1 MDKSLICVRYYL
13 HKHQIVSSAQPPEYI
28 RAMNI
33 VAITPRTPAAAM
45 GIQVG
50 DELLSINGRNIA
62 DVIDYEFYAADEEL
76 VILIRRAG
84 IDREISISKSLDE
97 ELGIIIE
104 PMKIRSCANN
114 CVFCFAHQNPPGVR
128 ESLNFKDGDFRFSF
142 LHGHYITMTNMGSK
156 QLERVVKQH
165 LSPLYISVHV
175 TDSVLR
181 QKMLLYGKDD
191 TLMDKLKYLT
201 DHNIMLHT
209 QIVLCPGWN
218 DGEVLLRTIAD
229 LKQFTPQIQSISIVP
244 VGITKYRDNLPHL
257 DSYDQPSANAFISWF
272 KTHETEFNVV
282 GIERFVYLSDEFFI
296 LAEVPIPADDY
307 YGEFSMIEN
316 GVGQCRDFANRF
328 EASRSMLPP
337 KLKRP
342 THLVFPTGTLGYPF
356 LKKTISST
364 LDRIGNLEFEI
375 IPIRNEWLGAD
386 LVTVT
391 GLLPARDIVTQ
402 LRSVVKADAI
412 YLSYRMFSEDGV
424 TLDDHTRE
432 EMEQKLGIPVYIHHE
447 DMLEILKPWM

>member
-1 MDKSLICVRYYL
+1 
-13 HKHQIVSSAQPPEYI
+13 
-28 RAMNI
+28 MNI

-50 DELLSINGRNIA
+50 DELLSINGRTIA

-76 VILIRRAG
+76 EVVIRRAG
-84 IDREISISKSLDE
+84 VDHQLSISKSMDE

-104 PMKIRSCANN
+104 PMTIRSCANN
-114 CVFCFAHQNPPGVR
+114 CVFCFAHQNPPDVR
-128 ESLNFKDGDFRFSF
+128 DALNFKDGDFRFSF
-142 LHGHYITMTNMGSK
+142 LHGHYITMTNMGSR
-156 QLERVVKQH
+156 QLERVIEQH

-175 TDSVLR
+175 TDSDLR
-181 QKMLLYGKDD
+181 RKMLLYGKDD
-191 TLMDKLKYLT
+191 TLLDKLKYLT
-201 DHNIMLHT
+201 DHNIVLHT

-218 DGEVLLRTIAD
+218 DGDVLLQTIQD
-229 LKQFTPQIQSISIVP
+229 LKQFTPQVQSISIVP

-257 DSYDQPSANAFISWF
+257 DSYNQKTASAFISWF
-272 KTHETEFNVV
+272 KAHEAEFSAE

-296 LAEVPIPADDY
+296 LARVPIPADDY

-328 EASRSMLPP
+328 KTSLPMLPP
-337 KLKRP
+337 ALKKP
-342 THLVFPTGTLGYPF
+342 TKLVFPTGTLGYPF
-356 LKKTISST
+356 LTKTISST
-364 LDRIGNLEFEI
+364 LDGIENLEYEI
-375 IPIRNEWLGAD
+375 MPIQNEWLGAD

-391 GLLPARDIVTQ
+391 GLLPARDVVTQ
-402 LRSVVKADAI
+402 LRSVRKADAI

-432 EMEQKLGIPVYIHHE
+432 EIEQKLGIPVYIHHE
-447 DMLEILKPWM
+447 DLLEILKPWT